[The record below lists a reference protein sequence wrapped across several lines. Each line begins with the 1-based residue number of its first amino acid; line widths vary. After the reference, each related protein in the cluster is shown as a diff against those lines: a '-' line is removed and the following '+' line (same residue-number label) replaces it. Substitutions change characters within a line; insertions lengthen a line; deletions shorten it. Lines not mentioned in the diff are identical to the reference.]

1 MVIYKVNKEPTDMI
15 KKFSL
20 FLILKYNNGDE
31 SNNIVATAIMYFRFI
46 YITCL
51 IRLLFIKC
59 ICNIAD
65 NIIN

>member
-1 MVIYKVNKEPTDMI
+1 MI

>member
-31 SNNIVATAIMYFRFI
+31 SNNIVATAIMYFVP
-46 YITCL
+46 TP
-51 IRLLFIKC
+51 KC
-59 ICNIAD
+59 
-65 NIIN
+65 